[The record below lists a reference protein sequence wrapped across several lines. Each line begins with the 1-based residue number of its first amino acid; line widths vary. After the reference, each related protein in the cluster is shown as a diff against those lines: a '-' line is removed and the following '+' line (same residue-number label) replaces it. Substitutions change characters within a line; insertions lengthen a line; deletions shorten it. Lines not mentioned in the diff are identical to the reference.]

1 MTEPTESNHRDLE
14 AQVDDPSAQGACS
27 PCILLKHVRHTNL
40 TTTKEKGTEEV
51 SPAEKL
57 DTDEKPALPASP
69 EDVQPLNDSRVVP
82 AESHDRD
89 TDEYDERATKFW
101 SVYVQEAESHDKALI
116 ETWKDDMEG
125 IIIFVRLP

>member
-1 MTEPTESNHRDLE
+1 MHSIEH
-14 AQVDDPSAQGACS
+14 A
-27 PCILLKHVRHTNL
+27 RHISL
-40 TTTKEKGTEEV
+40 TTTTEIQENEET

-57 DTDEKPALPASP
+57 DIDEKLAPPASP
-69 EDVQPLNDSRVVP
+69 EDVQPHNNSRVVP

-89 TDEYDERATKFW
+89 TDEYDERAAKFW

-125 IIIFVRLP
+125 IIIFVRPP